1 MSFGLDQR
9 ELEVQVGL
17 PTTVLML
24 VSHPTD
30 YLTRTHFLADGLPFN
45 RGCIEMTLEGPER
58 NATEQVLGDHHI
70 TVIAIGGIVAEV

>member
-30 YLTRTHFLADGLPFN
+30 YLTRTHFLADGLPFD
-45 RGCIEMTLEGPER
+45 RCCIEIPLEGPER
-58 NATEQVLGDHHI
+58 NATEQVRGDHHI
-70 TVIAIGGIVAEV
+70 TVSPSAGL